1 MASIYFEVECE
12 VEGKIVPGDASVGE
26 YGPGVEDADIS
37 SVSVLYAER
46 VPNRQPGAYPYKTKN
61 IDLLDGLDEDARQ
74 TVIRNIFKLY
84 ADDIDR
90 AILDDA

>member
-46 VPNRQPGAYPYKTKN
+46 VPFGPVVTKN

>member
-12 VEGKIVPGDASVGE
+12 VEGKIVPGDESVGE

-46 VPNRQPGAYPYKTKN
+46 APFGPVVTKN
-61 IDLLDGLDEDARQ
+61 IDLLNGLDEESCRI
-74 TVIRNIFKLY
+74 VINNIFKLY

>member
-37 SVSVLYAER
+37 SVSVLYVET
-46 VPNRQPGAYPYKTKN
+46 VPFGSPVVKN
-61 IDLLDGLDEDARQ
+61 IDLLDGLDDDARQ

-84 ADDIDR
+84 AADIDCV
-90 AILDDA
+90 ILDDA

>member
-37 SVSVLYAER
+37 SVSVLFQER
-46 VPNRQPGAYPYKTKN
+46 VAFGSEYPRYKVKN
-61 IDLLDGLDEDARQ
+61 IDLLDGLDDDARQ
-74 TVIRNIFKLY
+74 IVIRNIFKLY

-90 AILDDA
+90 ASLDDA